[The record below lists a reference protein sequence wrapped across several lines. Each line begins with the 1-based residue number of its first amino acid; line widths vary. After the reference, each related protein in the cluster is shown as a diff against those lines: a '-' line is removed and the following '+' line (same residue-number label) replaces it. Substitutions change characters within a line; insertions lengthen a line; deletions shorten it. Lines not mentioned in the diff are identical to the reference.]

1 MRLGQ
6 KGNELLEKDQ
16 QGPATAREAS
26 KRCIVI
32 VIEVCLRGGI
42 SKEYGHASYK
52 RNREACDKLK
62 YRWKKNLKKENK

>member
-26 KRCIVI
+26 KRCI
-32 VIEVCLRGGI
+32 EVCLRGGI
-42 SKEYGHASYK
+42 SKEYGHASYTV
-52 RNREACDKLK
+52 
-62 YRWKKNLKKENK
+62 KEIERHVIN